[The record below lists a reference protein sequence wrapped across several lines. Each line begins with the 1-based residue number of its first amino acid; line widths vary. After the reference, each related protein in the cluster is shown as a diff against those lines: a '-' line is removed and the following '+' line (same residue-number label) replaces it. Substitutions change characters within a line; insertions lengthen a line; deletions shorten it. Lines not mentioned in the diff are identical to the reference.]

1 MTSPHPNNSTLSD
14 AASPSPG
21 HGHTFEQHGRTYHLR
36 IKSAA
41 DLRRAVD
48 LDEALWVAT
57 SAPIN
62 TLHLDGIF
70 LKFIDADED
79 GRIRAYEMTRAIE
92 WATGVFANR
101 AGLDEGRAVLCSH
114 DVNAEHPDGRR
125 IVEAIRKMIARSDT
139 DVGEDACV
147 TLKQVR
153 AIKHLEQERA
163 VSEAGVVLP
172 EAAESEAI
180 TFFLEDIMRTVG
192 GEPHPTGRTG
202 VTQAKLDAFLS
213 AARGLL
219 DWRAKGHIPDGQAKT
234 DIMPL
239 GPRTP
244 TAHGALQSVRAKID
258 QFFAQSEALVLDPS
272 LATRFGLQPGDFF
285 EKDLDKPEDITA
297 VMRAAPLAPPSPD
310 RVLRWNQQIN
320 PAYADALARFRTMV
334 VQPVLGES
342 PDALTEARWEQIKQ
356 TFAAYEAWLTD
367 KTGGNVESLGEDKL
381 RAYLEPRFADRVRA
395 LIDRSRQTAFVLD
408 HLRAVEKAVLYQQ
421 HLIELADNFIAM
433 PYLYGRDKVARF
445 DMGNLVMDGRRFNLA
460 VHVHDRAEHIAVA
473 RSSNIF
479 TMYVQIT
486 GQGVPPFEVAV
497 AVTSGGRGNLVV
509 GKRGIFEDVQGRQ
522 LDARVVHIIDNPIS
536 LREAIVQP
544 FIRLGRVISGKIE
557 SIATSAEKK
566 LDQVGGE
573 AVTRVQ
579 SAADQPAPPAAAPAQ
594 PQTTPVGGGAGS
606 MVAGGGIAIAAI
618 GSSLAFITKTLA
630 GLKWYAILAG
640 VVGALAAVILPTI
653 IVAWLKLRSRDLS
666 AILEGA
672 GWAINLRMRLTR
684 RQSRFFTER
693 PRYPAGSLGIRRQH
707 WGWIVVIAAVV
718 FTGLFSYEVWR
729 MNRADSEATTPAG
742 QTINQEDPG
751 NTDITNEPN
760 Q

>member
-1 MTSPHPNNSTLSD
+1 MTLTQPTNSTSD
-14 AASPSPG
+14 AAPRSTDGP
-21 HGHTFEQHGRTYHLR
+21 TFQQFGRTHHLR
-36 IKSAA
+36 IESAA
-41 DLRRAVD
+41 DLRRALK

-79 GRIRAYEMTRAIE
+79 GRVRAYEMSRAIE

-101 AGLDEGRAVLCSH
+101 AGLDEGRATLCSH

-125 IVEAIRKMIARSDT
+125 IVEAIGKMIARRDT
-139 DVGEDACV
+139 EVGEDACV

-172 EAAESEAI
+172 EATESEAI
-180 TFFLEDIMRTVG
+180 AFFLEDIMRTVG
-192 GEPHPTGRTG
+192 GEPHPSGRTG

-219 DWRAKGHIPDGQAKT
+219 EWRAKGQIPEGESAT

-244 TAHGALQSVRAKID
+244 AAHAALQAVRAKID
-258 QFFAQSEALVLDPS
+258 QFFAQSEALLLDPS
-272 LATRFGLQPGDFF
+272 LATRFGLQPRDFS

-297 VMRAAPLAPPSPD
+297 VMRAAPLATPSPD
-310 RVLRWNQQIN
+310 RLLRLNQRIN
-320 PAYADALARFRTMV
+320 PAYADAMARFRTLV
-334 VQPVLGES
+334 VQLVLGES
-342 PDALTEARWEQIKQ
+342 PETLTEQQWKQIKQ
-356 TFAAYEAWLTD
+356 TFAAYETWLAE
-367 KTGGNVESLGEDKL
+367 KTGANVESLGEQKL
-381 RAYLEPRFADRVRA
+381 RAYLEPRFADRVRK

-421 HLIELADNFIAM
+421 HLIELANNFIAM
-433 PYLYGRDKVARF
+433 PYLYGREKVACY

-460 VHVHDRAEHIAVA
+460 VRVHDRAEHIAVA
-473 RSSNIF
+473 QSSNIF
-479 TMYVQIT
+479 TMYVRIT
-486 GQGVPPFEVAV
+486 GQGVQPFEVAV

-573 AVTRVQ
+573 AVTSVQ
-579 SAADQPAPPAAAPAQ
+579 SAADQPTAPVAAPAQ
-594 PQTTPVGGGAGS
+594 PQAAPVGGGAGS
-606 MVAGGGIAIAAI
+606 VLAGGGIAIAAI

-630 GLKWYAILAG
+630 GLKWYTILAG

-693 PRYPAGSLGIRRQH
+693 PAYPAGSVGIRRQL
-707 WGWIVVIAAVV
+707 WVWVVVIMALTFASL
-718 FTGLFSYEVWR
+718 FTWEILR
-729 MNRADSEATTPAG
+729 MRQTDKDVTAPPPVEQPEQVPQQQDS
-742 QTINQEDPG
+742 
-751 NTDITNEPN
+751 
-760 Q
+760 